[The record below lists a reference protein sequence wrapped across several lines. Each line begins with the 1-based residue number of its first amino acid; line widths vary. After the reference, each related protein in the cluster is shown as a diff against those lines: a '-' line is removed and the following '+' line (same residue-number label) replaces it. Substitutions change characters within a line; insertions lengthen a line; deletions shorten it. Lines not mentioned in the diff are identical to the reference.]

1 MGKSKEILTTGRFKI
16 NYIMKTHP
24 YHLTI
29 CFVLL
34 ITAGLWGLWW
44 IPQRAFAANGLTG
57 GWGTIAQM
65 FVPLL
70 ILSPMGLWRK
80 LQGKSFGLDYPLIGL
95 LMGGSIACY
104 AYSFLLTDVV
114 RALIFFYMTPVW
126 VTIFELLFLK
136 HKPKWH
142 RVVAI
147 VLALSGVWI
156 VFSQGLSFPMPQN
169 AGDWLAIIGGISFA
183 GGALRTD
190 IIQPKNIFSL
200 SISFYFFGSLV
211 ALIIAFFIGSS
222 LGPMPSNDA
231 WITMLPWLLL
241 ISVFFFIPT
250 NAILL
255 WTPSALGGGLYSI
268 IILFEIVVG
277 VASAAVLTGES
288 FGWREGI
295 GSVLIITAGLA
306 EIVLAPKSKKNSK

>member
-70 ILSPMGLWRK
+70 ILSPMGLRRK
-80 LQGKSFGLDYPLIGL
+80 LEGKSFGLDYPLIGL

-156 VFSQGLSFPMPQN
+156 VFSQGLSFPVPQN

-255 WTPSALGGGLYSI
+255 WTPSVLGGGLYSI

-277 VASAAVLTGES
+277 VASVLFLDLVSLCFSVSTFSNDS
-288 FGWREGI
+288 FH
-295 GSVLIITAGLA
+295 
-306 EIVLAPKSKKNSK
+306 

>member
-1 MGKSKEILTTGRFKI
+1 MKI
-16 NYIMKTHP
+16 HQ

-70 ILSPMGLWRK
+70 ILSPIGLWRK
-80 LQGKSFGLDYPLIGL
+80 LQGKLFGLDYPLIGL
-95 LMGGSIACY
+95 LMGGGIACY

-114 RALIFFYMTPVW
+114 RALILFYMTPVW

-136 HKPKWH
+136 HKPQWH

-156 VFSQGLSFPMPQN
+156 VFSQGLSFPVPQN
-169 AGDWLAIIGGISFA
+169 VGDWLAIIGGISFA
-183 GGALRTD
+183 GGAVRTD

-211 ALIIAFFIGSS
+211 ALIIAFFIGSL
-222 LGPMPSNDA
+222 LGPMPSNDV

-241 ISVFFFIPT
+241 ISIFFFIPT

-255 WTPSALGGGLYSI
+255 WTPSVLGGGLYSI

-277 VASAAVLTGES
+277 VVSAAVLTGES

-295 GSVLIITAGLA
+295 GSILIIIAGLV
-306 EIVLAPKSKKNSK
+306 EIILAPQTKKE

>member
-80 LQGKSFGLDYPLIGL
+80 LEGKSFGLDYPLIGL

-156 VFSQGLSFPMPQN
+156 VFSQGLSFPVPQN

-183 GGALRTD
+183 GGAVRTD
-190 IIQPKNIFSL
+190 IIHPKNIFSL

-211 ALIIAFFIGSS
+211 ALIIAFFIGSL

-255 WTPSALGGGLYSI
+255 WTPSVLGGGLYSI

-277 VASAAVLTGES
+277 VASAAVLTSES
-288 FGWREGI
+288 FGWREEI

>member
-1 MGKSKEILTTGRFKI
+1 MGKSKEVLTTGRFKI

-80 LQGKSFGLDYPLIGL
+80 LEGKSFGLDYPLIGL

-156 VFSQGLSFPMPQN
+156 VFSQGLSFPVPQN

-183 GGALRTD
+183 GGAVRTD
-190 IIQPKNIFSL
+190 IIHPKNIFSL

-211 ALIIAFFIGSS
+211 ALIIAFFIGSL

-255 WTPSALGGGLYSI
+255 WTPSVLGGGLYSI

-277 VASAAVLTGES
+277 VASAAVLTSES
-288 FGWREGI
+288 FGWREEI

>member
-1 MGKSKEILTTGRFKI
+1 
-16 NYIMKTHP
+16 MKTHP

-29 CFVLL
+29 CLVLL

-70 ILSPMGLWRK
+70 ILSPIGLWRK
-80 LQGKSFGLDYPLIGL
+80 LQGKLFGLDYPLIGL
-95 LMGGSIACY
+95 LMGGGIACY

-114 RALIFFYMTPVW
+114 RALILFYMTPVW

-136 HKPKWH
+136 YKPQWH

-156 VFSQGLSFPMPQN
+156 VFSQGLSFPVPQN

-183 GGALRTD
+183 GGAVRTD

-211 ALIIAFFIGSS
+211 ALIIAFFIGSL
-222 LGPMPSNDA
+222 LGPMPSNDV

-241 ISVFFFIPT
+241 ISIFFFIPT

-255 WTPSALGGGLYSI
+255 WTPSVLGGGLYSI

-277 VASAAVLTGES
+277 VVSAAVLTGES

-295 GSVLIITAGLA
+295 GSMLIIIAGLV
-306 EIVLAPKSKKNSK
+306 EIILAPQTKKE